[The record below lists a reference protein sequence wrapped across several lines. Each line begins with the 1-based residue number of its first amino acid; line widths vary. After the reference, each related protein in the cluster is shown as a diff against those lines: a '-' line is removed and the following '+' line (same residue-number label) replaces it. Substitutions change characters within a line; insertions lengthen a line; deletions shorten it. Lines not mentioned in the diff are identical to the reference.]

1 MGTIGNKHSLSSIFV
16 VWLDYRIENLRY
28 LSKQN
33 PNFGDARRITTENA
47 PTDFCSYLFWTK
59 SVETT
64 DTAALWKIA
73 GTLYQDVLF
82 KALK

>member
-1 MGTIGNKHSLSSIFV
+1 METTGNKHTLSSIFV

-33 PNFGDARRITTENA
+33 QNFGDARRITTENT
-47 PTDFCSYLFWTK
+47 PTDFYSCLFWTK
-59 SVETT
+59 SVITT
-64 DTAALWKIA
+64 NTAALWKIA
-73 GTLYQDVLF
+73 GTLCQDVLF